1 MTIIDNSKIFL
12 NGIYGDA
19 RVKVAANTTL
29 KRGTVLGLNN
39 DDELVAYSTDLD
51 APYTPANGGNGAKEA
66 FIAEPTYILAQDL
79 VNNTSAAVEYD
90 LTRVFE
96 SGEVDASKVIF
107 TKADDASNAQVLAK
121 MKNNGLHLVN
131 VQQMS

>member
-1 MTIIDNSKIFL
+1 MTVIDNSKIFL

-19 RVKVAANTTL
+19 SVKVAANTTL
-29 KRGTVLGLNN
+29 KRGTVLGLNK

-51 APYTPANGGNGAKEA
+51 APYTPANGSNEATEA

-79 VNNTSAAVEYD
+79 SNNTSSAVEYD

-96 SGEVDASKVIF
+96 SGEVDAAKVIF
-107 TKADDASNAQVLAK
+107 TKTADASNAQVLAK

>member
-1 MTIIDNSKIFL
+1 MTVIDNSKIFL

-19 RVKVAANTTL
+19 SVKVAANTTL
-29 KRGTVLGLNN
+29 KRGTVLSLNK

-51 APYTPANGGNGAKEA
+51 ETT
-66 FIAEPTYILAQDL
+66 FTAEPTYILAQDL
-79 VNNTSAAVEYD
+79 VNNTTAAVEYD

-96 SGEVDASKVIF
+96 SGEVDAAKVIF
-107 TKADDASNAQVLAK
+107 TKTADANNAQVLAK